1 MEVLGDFAFDGIME
15 ENSVGLVRMGDFLL
29 LLSGGDGFQWNV
41 LQAAGAFTRDGDYNL
56 VVF

>member
-29 LLSGGDGFQWNV
+29 LLSGGGWV
-41 LQAAGAFTRDGDYNL
+41 PVECSTSRWCVHARR
-56 VVF
+56 